1 LKNLDPT
8 RTEVH
13 IRRSERLRNAML
25 LLADDLEAY
34 DAAVAL
40 LAVHCAISLNDAI
53 QVGSTGKRSR
63 YESHVQTVSDLER
76 ICRSNR
82 IDTLGIVHLKW
93 LLTNKTAIS
102 YGDRRFTDTAVARDK
117 AERFQAWAYSSF
129 KEVLRVQ
136 EYS

>member
-1 LKNLDPT
+1 
-8 RTEVH
+8 
-13 IRRSERLRNAML
+13 ML

-117 AERFQAWAYSSF
+117 AERFQA
-129 KEVLRVQ
+129 
-136 EYS
+136 

>member
-1 LKNLDPT
+1 M
-8 RTEVH
+8 
-13 IRRSERLRNAML
+13 RRSERLRNAML

-34 DAAVAL
+34 DSAVAL

-53 QVGSTGKRSR
+53 QVGTTGKRSK
-63 YESHVQTVSDLER
+63 YENHARTLSALER
-76 ICRSNR
+76 ICRSTCV
-82 IDTLGIVHLKW
+82 DTTGITHLKW

-102 YGDRRFTDTAVARDK
+102 YGDRRFTDTATARDK
-117 AERFQAWAYSSF
+117 AERFQTWAYGSF